1 MKRALNL
8 PRETGVLADKAG
20 VPVAVTGKGRRRRV
34 LQVMEAWR
42 VDDEWWRQEV
52 SRLYFRLEMEG
63 GIRLTVFQDLVSGKW
78 YEQRA

>member
-8 PRETGVLADKAG
+8 PRQTTVLAGEAG
-20 VPVAVTGKGRRRRV
+20 APAAVMEKGRRRRV
-34 LQVMEAWR
+34 LQVMETWR

-52 SRLYFRLEMEG
+52 SRLYFRLELEG
-63 GIRLTVFQDLVSGKW
+63 GVRLTVFQDLLSGKW

>member
-8 PRETGVLADKAG
+8 PRETAVLADKAG
-20 VPVAVTGKGRRRRV
+20 VPMAVTGKGCSRRV
-34 LQVMEAWR
+34 FHVMEAWR

-52 SRLYFRLEMEG
+52 SRLYFRLELEG
-63 GIRLTVFQDLVSGKW
+63 GIRLTVFQDLVSLKW